1 MGQLGGFNNVA
12 FHHQLKPVRN
22 VVVYRALPLTV
33 GVAAVQ
39 AAVRLARRIGGLERL
54 VNFRELFGSGVR
66 RFFLW
71 VFTTHVDKLKIVI

>member
-1 MGQLGGFNNVA
+1 
-12 FHHQLKPVRN
+12 
-22 VVVYRALPLTV
+22 
-33 GVAAVQ
+33 VQ